1 MTTNGN
7 LPDREPGTRLG
18 DRPQLPARRGGDLP
32 FRSPERVTPEP
43 TDAQEYPGREA
54 PATIKNATFGVA
66 VGVEPTTIGLA
77 PDAQAPEALPNLNI
91 PSSFDELLYH
101 AVLVNTGREVPTI
114 VEQSIAAGA
123 SGSTTVS
130 IPANLVDVA
139 RRFREGGDGAVTY
152 RIEVDGVGRTAIP
165 DHRVT
170 GADRDFARYYEK
182 YSSIIITFTN
192 NDLVNASLLQ
202 IEWTSVQIDTTKWL
216 KYRDTLIGWSLLL
229 GIEQ

>member
-18 DRPQLPARRGGDLP
+18 DRPQLAPRRGGDLP
-32 FRSPERVTPEP
+32 FRAPERVTPEP
-43 TDAQEYPGREA
+43 TDAQQYPGREA
-54 PATIKNATFGVA
+54 PATIKTARGGVS
-66 VGVEPTTIGLA
+66 VGVEPTTGAA
-77 PDAQAPEALPNLNI
+77 PEPESPEALPTLNI
-91 PSSFDELLYH
+91 PTSFDELLYH
-101 AVLVNTGREVPTI
+101 AVLVNTGREVPII
-114 VEQSIAAGA
+114 VEQTIAAGA

-152 RIEVDGVGRTAIP
+152 RIEIDGVGREAIP

-170 GADRDFARYYEK
+170 GADREFARYYEK
-182 YSSIIITFTN
+182 YNTVTIVFTN
-192 NDLVNASLLQ
+192 NDAVNASILQ
-202 IEWTSVQIDTTKWL
+202 IEWISVQIDTTKWL
-216 KYRDTLIGWSLLL
+216 KYRDNLVGWSLLL